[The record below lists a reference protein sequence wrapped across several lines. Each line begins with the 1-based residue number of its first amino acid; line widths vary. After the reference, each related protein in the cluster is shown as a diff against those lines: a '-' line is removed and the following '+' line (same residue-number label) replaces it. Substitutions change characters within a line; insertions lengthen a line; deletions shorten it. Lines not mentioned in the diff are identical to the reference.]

1 MDPESGLISVKD
13 DLRKEPDSEYR
24 VSSKTF
30 LLLSAIV
37 LPTKICLV
45 IGGYYLKDSISFQ
58 IEVTARDLGTP
69 SFSATATLTVYVEH
83 IATVAPDSGLGFAD
97 SLYK

>member
-1 MDPESGLISVKD
+1 MHDCNDLVSGIFD
-13 DLRKEPDSEYR
+13 AY
-24 VSSKTF
+24 F
-30 LLLSAIV
+30 LF
-37 LPTKICLV
+37 
-45 IGGYYLKDSISFQ
+45 FQ